1 VIETLLAEWLPRQ
14 RWYADKAR
22 PLPAVRAERVATARD
37 GDPALDLYVVTA
49 HDDRY
54 QVWLSRRSE
63 PAEQLAHAL
72 VGEADGSFW
81 YDAPHDAD
89 VNNTWLRLMADGVT
103 VDGLVFAG
111 EVGEP
116 DLPGRPLGVE
126 QSNTSLVYGDTYIL
140 KLYRRLTASPNP
152 DLEVVRALGS
162 AGSTVVVPALGWAE
176 GAGATL
182 ALLQPFVKGGTDG
195 WTLAL
200 TSVRDL
206 YAERD
211 LHADE
216 VGGDFAPESCRL
228 GGVAATLHADLRRA
242 LPSRVASADEARA
255 TAALLRSRLAAAVEA
270 VPELAPYETAIGS
283 AYDALA
289 GVGEVLVQRIH
300 GDLHLGQCLRTGDGW
315 VVLDFEGEPA
325 RPLADRTAL
334 MSPLRDVAGMLRSFD
349 YAARHLLA
357 DHPDSGQ
364 LVYRAVEWADRNRDA
379 FCDGYAQE
387 SGGDPREQA
396 ALLKAFELDKAVY
409 EVRYEAAHR
418 PSWLSIPLAGIERL
432 VAADASG

>member
-1 VIETLLAEWLPRQ
+1 VTGLGALLADWLPRQ
-14 RWYADKAR
+14 RWYADKSR
-22 PLPAVRAERVATARD
+22 PLAKVRAERVVSVIE
-37 GDPALDLYVVTA
+37 GDPGLDLYVVTA

-54 QVWLSRRSE
+54 QVWLSRHRE
-63 PAEQLAHAL
+63 PVEQLAHAL
-72 VGEADGSFW
+72 VGESDGWTF
-81 YDAPHDAD
+81 YDAPHDAE
-89 VNNTWLRLMADGVT
+89 VNNAWLRLMAQRATVGTVT
-103 VDGLVFAG
+103 FTGDVD
-111 EVGEP
+111 EP

-140 KLYRRLTASPNP
+140 KLYRRLTPSPNP
-152 DLEVVRALGS
+152 DLEVVRALGEV
-162 AGSTVVVPALGWAE
+162 GSTVIVPALGWAE

-182 ALLQPFVKGGTDG
+182 ALLQPYVKGGTDG

-228 GGVAATLHADLRRA
+228 GAVTAMLHRDLARA
-242 LPSRVASADEARA
+242 LPSRVATAEEARA
-255 TAALLRSRLAAAVEA
+255 TAAMLRDRLAAAVEA
-270 VPELAPYETAIGS
+270 VPELAPYVPAVTA
-283 AYDALA
+283 AYDALGGA
-289 GVGEVLVQRIH
+289 GEIPVQRIH
-300 GDLHLGQCLRTGDGW
+300 GDLHLGQTMRTGEGW

-325 RPLADRTAL
+325 RPLAERTAL

-357 DHPDSGQ
+357 DHPDSQQ
-364 LVYRAVEWADRNRDA
+364 LEYRAVEWADRNRDA

-387 SGGDPREQA
+387 SGSDPRDQVS
-396 ALLKAFELDKAVY
+396 LLKAFELDKAVY
-409 EVRYEAAHR
+409 EVRYEASHR

-432 VAADASG
+432 VR